1 MNTVLSMIILIR
13 QNTFKQDNTYIIADY
28 ILKHID
34 EIEGKSIQEIA
45 NECYVSTN
53 TILRFCH
60 TLGFQTFK
68 MFKNTLVS
76 TIKTR
81 IIQLT
86 EKNKDLQ
93 TDDILKHIQNLVN
106 VEFDIE
112 KFQNQLDLIME
123 YILKYHHIHL
133 YGAVFP
139 LSLAQSFI
147 EDMALLGIDIDV
159 HQSCYRSHDLKQDDG
174 LHMVISFS
182 GRFVEANRN
191 EYNQIL
197 SMNYPKV
204 LISHMNLNIGHVDV
218 FLQLPQTISSH
229 YDDLL
234 LLLIYDYIL
243 LVLYHQKY
251 GE

>member
-1 MNTVLSMIILIR
+1 M
-13 QNTFKQDNTYIIADY
+13 
-28 ILKHID
+28 
-34 EIEGKSIQEIA
+34 
-45 NECYVSTN
+45 
-53 TILRFCH
+53 
-60 TLGFQTFK
+60 
-68 MFKNTLVS
+68 
-76 TIKTR
+76 
-81 IIQLT
+81 
-86 EKNKDLQ
+86 
-93 TDDILKHIQNLVN
+93 
-106 VEFDIE
+106 
-112 KFQNQLDLIME
+112 
-123 YILKYHHIHL
+123 

-147 EDMALLGIDIDV
+147 EDMALLGIDVDV
-159 HQSCYRSHDLKQDDG
+159 HQSCYRSQDLKQDDG

-197 SMNYPKV
+197 AMNYPKV

-218 FLQLPQTISSH
+218 LLQLPQTISSH